1 MAIDFSQVKTITIP
15 EGSVT
20 KITDSN
26 GNILWQAESASW
38 HTVWEGR
45 QKIGYEGYT
54 GNEFLFAT
62 EPFSNE
68 FKIRVTFGNF
78 YTWKPD
84 GHEGYYQHEPATE
97 NPVTYVNASFGT
109 GTKTLVI
116 ASITNSTR
124 NAKYSAVLSY
134 DKRNGKIYGYTN
146 IKNSEYARASIVITK
161 IEVYS

>member
-26 GNILWQAESASW
+26 GNILWKAKTAEW

-54 GNEFLFAT
+54 GREFLFAT
-62 EPFSNE
+62 EPFSDTLQ
-68 FKIRVTFGNF
+68 IRVTFGNF

-84 GHEGYYQHEPATE
+84 GDEGYYQHEPATE
-97 NPVTYVNASFGT
+97 NPVTYINAAINVDQ
-109 GTKTLVI
+109 KTLVI
-116 ASITNSTR
+116 ASITNTTR
-124 NAKYSAVLSY
+124 DAKYNAVLTY
-134 DKRNGKIYGYTN
+134 NKRNGKIYGNTY

>member
-15 EGSVT
+15 EGSVK

-26 GNILWQAESASW
+26 GNILWKAKTAEW
-38 HTVWEGR
+38 HTVWSGI

-54 GNEFLFAT
+54 GNEYLFAT
-62 EPFSNE
+62 EPYSDILQ
-68 FKIRVTFGNF
+68 IRVTFGNF

-84 GHEGYYQHEPATE
+84 GDEGYYQHEPATE
-97 NPVTYVNASFGT
+97 NPVTYTSASINVNQN
-109 GTKTLVI
+109 TLVI

-134 DKRNGKIYGYTN
+134 NKRNGKIYGHTY